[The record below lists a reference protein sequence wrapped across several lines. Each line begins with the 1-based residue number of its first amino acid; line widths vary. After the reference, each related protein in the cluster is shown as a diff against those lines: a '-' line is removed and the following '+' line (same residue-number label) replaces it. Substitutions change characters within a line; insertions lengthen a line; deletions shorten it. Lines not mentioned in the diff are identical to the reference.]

1 MTTIGNN
8 PPYTPRVGSSPQ
20 TEGASG
26 AESAK
31 GAVGAKI
38 VDALPQVATFVAQ
51 SLGVPELPA
60 ADLALM
66 GADGLALL
74 ATFLSGESREEAIK
88 PLLTSLFTRGASV
101 ATQEIARNAGGAFQ
115 GDVGQF
121 LKAISEGVAKSIA
134 KDPGGTA
141 QLAFEIGR
149 VVATAV
155 STGGASLAKDLP
167 ALAPKLMT
175 AAAAVL
181 NESGIDLDAMMTQVA
196 ANFLS
201 FIGVEEATAQTLARV
216 SVSLLTL
223 GVDVALAVAS
233 EGKHKIPPERLENAV
248 REIAVATG
256 IKPDKAAVVAAAA
269 ASAFTF
275 GQNMY
280 GYLSGGGNLAAY
292 GGLDK
297 IADVA
302 TDAVRT
308 WMEQGGA
315 SLEDIQATVR
325 QLSPMI
331 QSFLDTARKDM
342 STSSERSGQGW
353 ADLNKTLLQWNPA
366 FGNVFDDINALRQL
380 TA

>member
-1 MTTIGNN
+1 MTTIGNS
-8 PPYTPRVGSSPQ
+8 PLFTPRVGSSPQ
-20 TEGASG
+20 ADGAG
-26 AESAK
+26 GVESAK
-31 GAVGAKI
+31 GAGGAKI

-60 ADLALM
+60 ADLVLM
-66 GADGLALL
+66 GSDGLALL
-74 ATFLSGESREEAIK
+74 ANFFAGESREEVIK
-88 PLLTSLFTRGASV
+88 PLLESLLSRGASV
-101 ATQEIARNAGGAFQ
+101 ASQEIARNAGGAFQ

-121 LKAISEGVAKSIA
+121 LEAISEGVVKAIA
-134 KDPGGTA
+134 NDPGGTA

-149 VVATAV
+149 VVATAIA
-155 STGGASLAKDLP
+155 TGGASLASDLP

-181 NESGIDLDAMMTQVA
+181 NESGIDLDAMMTQVT

-256 IKPDKAAVVAAAA
+256 VEPDKAAVVAAAA
-269 ASAFTF
+269 AAAFTF

-280 GYLSGGGNLAAY
+280 GYLSGGGDLKAY

-315 SLEDIQATVR
+315 SLEDIQATVT
-325 QLSPMI
+325 QLSPLI
-331 QSFLDTARKDM
+331 QSFLDTVRQDM

-366 FGNVFDDINALRQL
+366 FGNVFDDINALNQL